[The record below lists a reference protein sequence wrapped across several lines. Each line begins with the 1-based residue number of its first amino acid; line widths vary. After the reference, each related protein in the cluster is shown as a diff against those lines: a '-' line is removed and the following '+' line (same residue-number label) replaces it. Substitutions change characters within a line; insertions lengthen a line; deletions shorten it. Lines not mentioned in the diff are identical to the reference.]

1 MMRFFLVI
9 LIVAMHA
16 AFLHATE
23 PSFKFT
29 FGSNLG
35 KIPFEINKMNKD
47 IKTIG
52 GIQLNSWT
60 LSPSFSSFN
69 SENETRSF
77 TKKKE
82 NLFIKANFKF

>member
-1 MMRFFLVI
+1 MRFFLVI
-9 LIVAMHA
+9 LVVAMHA

-35 KIPFEINKMNKD
+35 KIPFEINKMNKN

-52 GIQLNSWT
+52 GIQLNSWI

-82 NLFIKANFKF
+82 NLYIKVNFKF

>member
-1 MMRFFLVI
+1 M
-9 LIVAMHA
+9 
-16 AFLHATE
+16 
-23 PSFKFT
+23 KK
-29 FGSNLG
+29 N
-35 KIPFEINKMNKD
+35 

-52 GIQLNSWT
+52 GIQLNSWI

-82 NLFIKANFKF
+82 NFLKEFLNMRYK

>member
-1 MMRFFLVI
+1 MRFFLVI